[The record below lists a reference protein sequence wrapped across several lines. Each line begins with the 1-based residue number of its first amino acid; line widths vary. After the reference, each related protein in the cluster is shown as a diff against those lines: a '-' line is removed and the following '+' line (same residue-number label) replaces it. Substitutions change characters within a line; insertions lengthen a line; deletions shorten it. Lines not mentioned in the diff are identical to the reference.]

1 MRERAI
7 PSHTALAIL
16 CLGQLM
22 CILDISIVNIAIP
35 SIQRDLG
42 LHTSTLQWVV
52 TAYVLTYGGLL
63 LVGGRLADFFGRRK
77 MLILG
82 LALFTLSSAAGGMA
96 ANAPVLL
103 AARAG
108 QGVGGA
114 IITPTVMSFV
124 AGLYRE
130 GAERNWA
137 LGVLGAVTGAGF
149 ALGLVL
155 GGLLTSTV
163 GWRWVFFIN
172 VPIGL
177 LVVAGAFLL
186 LPETERDTRPINIP
200 GALLATAALT
210 TLTYTLAITDRYPL
224 LSLQIVGGL
233 ALAAV
238 FAVCLVLTERR
249 ADYPLIP
256 AGLFTHPPLL
266 RAVVGAAVF
275 GAITGPSTLFL
286 TIYLQNV
293 SGWNAFTTGLA
304 FLPQEAAVFLAATT
318 AGGLATRFGTRKVL
332 AGGLAAF
339 GIGALLLTQMTVEG
353 GYLQAVLPG
362 LLFLG
367 LGIGSVSVAGSIAAT
382 EGVVQLQHGIS
393 TGLWNTGNQVG
404 TALGIAVLS
413 AVASARTSA
422 ALDQVPDITEAA
434 ATVAGYRGA
443 YGVALLFA
451 VLGIVGVLT
460 VGMRGATRRRA
471 GATR

>member
-1 MRERAI
+1 MRDRAL
-7 PSHTALAIL
+7 PSHAVLAVL

-42 LHTSTLQWVV
+42 LETSTLQWVV
-52 TAYVLTYGGLL
+52 TAYVLAYGGLL

-82 LALFTLSSAAGGMA
+82 LALFTIASAAGGMA
-96 ANAPVLL
+96 VNATVLL

-137 LGVLGAVTGAGF
+137 LAVLGAVTGAGF

-177 LVVAGAFLL
+177 LVIAGAFWL

-224 LSLQIVGGL
+224 VSPQILGGL

-238 FAVCLVLTERR
+238 FAVLLVVTERR
-249 ADYPLIP
+249 TTDPLIP
-256 AGLFTHPPLL
+256 TGLFKHPPLL
-266 RAVVGAAVF
+266 RAVLGAAVF

-286 TIYLQNV
+286 TIYLQNI

-304 FLPQEAAVFLAATT
+304 FLPQEAAVFLAASL
-318 AGGLATRFGTRKVL
+318 GGRLSTRFGTRNVL

-339 GIGALLLTQMTVEG
+339 GIGALILTRMTVAG
-353 GYLQAVLPG
+353 GYMHAVLPG

-382 EGVVQLQHGIS
+382 EGVVPLQHGIS
-393 TGLWNTGNQVG
+393 TGIWNTGNQVG

-413 AVASARTSA
+413 AVASTRTSVALAELGEGA
-422 ALDQVPDITEAA
+422 AIV
-434 ATVAGYRGA
+434 VGYRAA

-451 VLGIVGVLT
+451 VLGMVGVLAI
-460 VGMRGATRRRA
+460 GRRRA
-471 GATR
+471 SGKRAGAMR